1 MKRGKVYIKDVFCGI
16 ITESEEGY
24 TFKYD
29 KAYLNMDG
37 ATALS
42 PTMPLTDE
50 LAMPLFTGGKTTG
63 FNREAFLRTFVQ
75 SGVPANVAEKCLAKM
90 TGHKDRWFEIIDN
103 SFLPD
108 DLKDR
113 YKELIR
119 TRLSL
124 L

>member
-24 TFKYD
+24 TFEYD

-50 LAMPLFTGGKTTG
+50 TYVKEMMFPVFDGLSPEGWLLDIAQSSWKIDARDRMSLLLACCKDCIGDI
-63 FNREAFLRTFVQ
+63 
-75 SGVPANVAEKCLAKM
+75 GVIE
-90 TGHKDRWFEIIDN
+90 
-103 SFLPD
+103 
-108 DLKDR
+108 LKDN
-113 YKELIR
+113 E
-119 TRLSL
+119 
-124 L
+124 

>member
-50 LAMPLFTGGKTTG
+50 TYVKEMMFPVFDGLIPEGWLLDIAQSSWKIDARDRMSLLLACCKDCIGDI
-63 FNREAFLRTFVQ
+63 
-75 SGVPANVAEKCLAKM
+75 GVIE
-90 TGHKDRWFEIIDN
+90 
-103 SFLPD
+103 
-108 DLKDR
+108 LKDN
-113 YKELIR
+113 E
-119 TRLSL
+119 
-124 L
+124 

>member
-24 TFKYD
+24 TFEYD

-50 LAMPLFTGGKTTG
+50 TYVKEMMFPVFDGLITEGWLLDIAQSSWKIDARDRMSLLLACCKDCIGDI
-63 FNREAFLRTFVQ
+63 
-75 SGVPANVAEKCLAKM
+75 GVIE
-90 TGHKDRWFEIIDN
+90 
-103 SFLPD
+103 
-108 DLKDR
+108 LKDN
-113 YKELIR
+113 E
-119 TRLSL
+119 
-124 L
+124 

>member
-24 TFKYD
+24 TFEYD

-50 LAMPLFTGGKTTG
+50 TYVKEMMFPVFDGLIPEGWLLDIAQSSWKIDDRDRMSLLLACCKDCIGDI
-63 FNREAFLRTFVQ
+63 
-75 SGVPANVAEKCLAKM
+75 GVIE
-90 TGHKDRWFEIIDN
+90 
-103 SFLPD
+103 
-108 DLKDR
+108 LKDN
-113 YKELIR
+113 E
-119 TRLSL
+119 
-124 L
+124 

>member
-24 TFKYD
+24 TFEYD

-50 LAMPLFTGGKTTG
+50 TYVNEMMFPVFDGLIPEGWLLDIAQSSWKIDARDRMSLLLACCKDCIGDI
-63 FNREAFLRTFVQ
+63 
-75 SGVPANVAEKCLAKM
+75 GVIE
-90 TGHKDRWFEIIDN
+90 
-103 SFLPD
+103 
-108 DLKDR
+108 LKDN
-113 YKELIR
+113 E
-119 TRLSL
+119 
-124 L
+124 

>member
-24 TFKYD
+24 TFEYD

-50 LAMPLFTGGKTTG
+50 TYVKEMMFPVFDGLIPEGWLLDIAQSSWKIDARDRRSLLLACCKDCIGDI
-63 FNREAFLRTFVQ
+63 
-75 SGVPANVAEKCLAKM
+75 GVIE
-90 TGHKDRWFEIIDN
+90 
-103 SFLPD
+103 
-108 DLKDR
+108 LKDN
-113 YKELIR
+113 E
-119 TRLSL
+119 
-124 L
+124 

>member
-24 TFKYD
+24 TFEYD

-50 LAMPLFTGGKTTG
+50 TYVKEMMFPVFDGLIPEGWLLAI
-63 FNREAFLRTFVQ
+63 AQ
-75 SGVPANVAEKCLAKM
+75 SSWKIDARDRMSLLLACCKDCIGDIGVIE
-90 TGHKDRWFEIIDN
+90 
-103 SFLPD
+103 
-108 DLKDR
+108 LKDN
-113 YKELIR
+113 E
-119 TRLSL
+119 
-124 L
+124 